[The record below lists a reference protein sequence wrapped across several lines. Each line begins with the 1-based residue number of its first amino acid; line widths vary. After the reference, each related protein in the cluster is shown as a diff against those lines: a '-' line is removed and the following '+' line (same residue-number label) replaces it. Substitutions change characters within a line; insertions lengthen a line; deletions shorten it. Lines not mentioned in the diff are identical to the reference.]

1 MALNA
6 KQERFCEEYLVDLNA
21 TQAAIR
27 AGYSVKTAKSQ
38 GSRLLTNADV
48 SARVDALKAERSKRT
63 EITAD
68 RVLREL
74 ARVAFVDPTD
84 VLEMAKAKVRPDVTD
99 HDRAVIA
106 GVKVKYIPVKQYDED
121 GEMTVVDA
129 IEREVKLADKL
140 RALDMLAKHLNMYE
154 KGQQQGDGEDGEAA
168 ETGVVVMPPVMQPTQ
183 PPEIAEEGGEA

>member
-27 AGYSVKTAKSQ
+27 AGYSDKTAKSQ
-38 GSRLLTNADV
+38 GSRLLTKADV
-48 SARVDALKAERSKRT
+48 SARVGELKAERAKRT

-84 VLEMAKAKVRPDVTD
+84 VLNMETATVKPDVSAD
-99 HDRAVIA
+99 DRAVIA
-106 GVKVKYIPVKQYDED
+106 AVKVKYIPVKQYDED
-121 GEMTVVDA
+121 GELTVVDA
-129 IEREVKLADKL
+129 VEREVKLADKL
-140 RALDMLAKHLNMYE
+140 RALDMLAKHLNMYDKE
-154 KGQQQGDGEDGEAA
+154 RQQDGGEEA
-168 ETGVVVMPPVMQPTQ
+168 ETGVVVMPEVMQPTEH
-183 PPEIAEEGGEA
+183 PALDGEDVPHE

>member
-27 AGYSVKTAKSQ
+27 AGYSKKTAKSQ
-38 GSRLLTNADV
+38 GSRLLTKADV
-48 SARVDALKAERSKRT
+48 SARVGELKAERVKRT

-84 VLEMAKAKVRPDVTD
+84 VLNMETATVKPDVSAD
-99 HDRAVIA
+99 DRAVIA
-106 GVKVKYIPVKQYDED
+106 AVKVKYIPVKQYDED
-121 GEMTVVDA
+121 GELTVVDA
-129 IEREVKLADKL
+129 VEREVKLADKL
-140 RALDMLAKHLNMYE
+140 RALDMLAKHLNMYDKE
-154 KGQQQGDGEDGEAA
+154 RQQDGGEET
-168 ETGVVVMPPVMQPTQ
+168 ETGVVVMPEVMQPTEH
-183 PPEIAEEGGEA
+183 PALDGEDVPHE

>member
-27 AGYSVKTAKSQ
+27 AGYSEKTAKSQ
-38 GSRLLTNADV
+38 GSRLLTKADV
-48 SARVDALKAERSKRT
+48 SARVGELKAERAKRT

-84 VLEMAKAKVRPDVTD
+84 VLNMETATVKPDVSAD
-99 HDRAVIA
+99 DRAVIA
-106 GVKVKYIPVKQYDED
+106 AVKVKYIPVKQYDED
-121 GEMTVVDA
+121 GELTVVDA
-129 IEREVKLADKL
+129 VEREVKLADKL
-140 RALDMLAKHLNMYE
+140 RALDMLAKHLNMYDKE
-154 KGQQQGDGEDGEAA
+154 RQQDDGEEA
-168 ETGVVVMPPVMQPTQ
+168 ETGVVVMPEVMQPTEH
-183 PPEIAEEGGEA
+183 PALDGEDVPHE

>member
-27 AGYSVKTAKSQ
+27 AGYSEKTAKSQ
-38 GSRLLTNADV
+38 GSRLLTKADV
-48 SARVDALKAERSKRT
+48 SARVGELKAERAKRT

-84 VLEMAKAKVRPDVTD
+84 VLDMTTATVKPDVSAD
-99 HDRAVIA
+99 DRAVIA
-106 GVKVKYIPVKQYDED
+106 AVKVKYIPVKQYDED
-121 GEMTVVDA
+121 GELTVVDA
-129 IEREVKLADKL
+129 VEREVKLADKL
-140 RALDMLAKHLNMYE
+140 RALDMLAKHLNMYDKE
-154 KGQQQGDGEDGEAA
+154 RQQDDGEEA
-168 ETGVVVMPPVMQPTQ
+168 ETGVVVMPEVMQPTEH
-183 PPEIAEEGGEA
+183 PALDGEDVPHE

>member
-27 AGYSVKTAKSQ
+27 AGYSEKTAKSQ
-38 GSRLLTNADV
+38 GSRLLTKADV
-48 SARVDALKAERSKRT
+48 SARVGELKAERAKRT

-84 VLEMAKAKVRPDVTD
+84 VLNMETATVKPDVSAD
-99 HDRAVIA
+99 DRAVIA
-106 GVKVKYIPVKQYDED
+106 AVKVKYIPVKQYDED
-121 GEMTVVDA
+121 GELTVVDA
-129 IEREVKLADKL
+129 VEREVKLADKL
-140 RALDMLAKHLNMYE
+140 RALDMLAKHLNMYDKE
-154 KGQQQGDGEDGEAA
+154 RQQDGGEET
-168 ETGVVVMPPVMQPTQ
+168 ETGVVVMPEVMQPTEH
-183 PPEIAEEGGEA
+183 PALDGEDVPHE